1 MTKNSMQGQCIVII
15 GGTGGMGL
23 SAARAFTEAGARV
36 VVTGR
41 DKAHAAE
48 ALRILGTVSLSLVA
62 DAGEEGAAEED
73 IRLCM
78 DSFGDFTGLYHV
90 AGGSGRKWGDG
101 PLHDMKLEAWRNTLQ
116 LNLDSVMLS
125 NRAAVR
131 AFLEQGRGGA
141 ILNMGSVLGFSPSP
155 AYFTTH
161 AYTAAKSAIIGFS
174 KSIAAY
180 YAKDNIRVNVIA
192 PGLIETPMSQ
202 RAVGDPQIR
211 RFLSSKQPLGGGR
224 TGIPEDAD
232 GLATLLLSDAGR
244 FITGQVIAVD
254 GGWTVSEGQYA

>member
-1 MTKNSMQGQCIVII
+1 MIANSMQGGCIVVI

-23 SAARAFTEAGARV
+23 SAARAFTEAGAKV

-41 DKAHAAE
+41 DKAHAE
-48 ALRILGTVSLSLVA
+48 DALQVLGTVSRVMVA
-62 DAGEEGAAEED
+62 DAVDETAAENA
-73 IRLCM
+73 IRVCI

-101 PLHDMKLEAWRNTLQ
+101 PLHDMTLDAWRSTLQ

-131 AFLEQGRGGA
+131 AFRERGSGGA
-141 ILNMGSVLGFSPSP
+141 ILNMGSVLGYAPSP
-155 AYFTTH
+155 GFFTTH

-202 RAVGDPQIR
+202 RAMGDPQIR
-211 RFLSSKQPLGGGR
+211 KFLSSKQPLGGGR

-254 GGWTVSEGQYA
+254 GGWTVSEGQYG